1 MDHLTRLAQFTI
13 DDARAL
19 LPQWQQAL
27 RAEAKSPGTIDTYTH
42 GLQTYLTW
50 CARTFE
56 PPLARATMTTWMS
69 DMLEAGAAPGSV
81 RIRQLAV
88 RRFVAWLIDTGHL
101 PVDPFAGVKGPR
113 QTEKPVTPLTD
124 DDLRA
129 LIATCDTPTLA
140 PASRSITAATRRSSG
155 SCSRPASASER
166 PIALQVDDVDLDGG
180 GHRPPRQRRPRARHP
195 HRRHHERRAP
205 RVPVPTS
212 PPPTRRLPGAVAA
225 DVPVAPVVGLP
236 HALAAN
242 CCPGYRV

>member
-1 MDHLTRLAQFTI
+1 MDHLTQLAQFTI

-166 PIALQVDDVDLDGG
+166 LVCLSDPTGRSCPGNGELESARGS
-180 GHRPPRQRRPRARHP
+180 PSSSASRRAWANASVAAVCRSIGVRWRILAI
-195 HRRHHERRAP
+195 ERRDG
-205 RVPVPTS
+205 VPVRGIGWRVRKARWS
-212 PPPTRRLPGAVAA
+212 
-225 DVPVAPVVGLP
+225 
-236 HALAAN
+236 LAS
-242 CCPGYRV
+242 